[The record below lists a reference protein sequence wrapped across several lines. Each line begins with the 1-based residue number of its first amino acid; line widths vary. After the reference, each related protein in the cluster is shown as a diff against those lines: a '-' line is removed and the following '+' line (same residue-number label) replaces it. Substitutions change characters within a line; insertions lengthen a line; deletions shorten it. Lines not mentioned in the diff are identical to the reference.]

1 MGPRATIS
9 QEVHDMA
16 LVRRASPLGE
26 FVSLRQA
33 LDRLVEDSFVRPHG
47 WAVGSVDNHARGS
60 A

>member
-1 MGPRATIS
+1 MT
-9 QEVHDMA
+9 

-33 LDRLVEDSFVRPHG
+33 MDRLFEDSFVRPRG
-47 WAVGSVDNHARGS
+47 WALTEPARAG